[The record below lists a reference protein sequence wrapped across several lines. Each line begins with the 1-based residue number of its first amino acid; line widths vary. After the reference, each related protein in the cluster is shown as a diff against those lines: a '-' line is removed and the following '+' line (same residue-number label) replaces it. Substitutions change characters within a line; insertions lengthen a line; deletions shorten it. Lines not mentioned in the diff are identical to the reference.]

1 MNSSNTNNMHESL
14 WFNFMWKKPYK
25 IDIQWH
31 LFINEMQLKFSDLKF
46 SEFPMIPTCVM
57 PSPLVRAGHS
67 NSFLMSSIWER
78 WWDFTSDKF
87 QRNCDFHLAHSHSL
101 WMNEAAMLWAAL
113 WRCPCDQ
120 ELPTD
125 SQKLNTIYNHMNE
138 LGSDSPPHKT
148 WNNPGWDLE
157 PEDPAK
163 WSGFLTQRAVR

>member
-101 WMNEAAMLWAAL
+101 FSLNEWSCHVVSCAMEMPMWPGTTNRQPETKHYLQPHEWA
-113 WRCPCDQ
+113 WQ
-120 ELPTD
+120 WF
-125 SQKLNTIYNHMNE
+125 S
-138 LGSDSPPHKT
+138 S
-148 WNNPGWDLE
+148 
-157 PEDPAK
+157 
-163 WSGFLTQRAVR
+163 TQDMK